1 MYWWNRVVE
10 FDRKPIDRDLLCGFV
25 LEFTDRL
32 TLIGL
37 LDEDRFDLDGYV
49 VFRNSDVRRWRPV
62 REDSVL
68 VRALR
73 LKGIKPVRKRGLSI
87 ASWPEVLKTA
97 NALFPLIAISRE
109 VVHRNACQV
118 GRLFS
123 MNRVSF
129 ELKEILTDGSWDVC
143 YRYKFRDLSR
153 VEFGSGYADALARVA
168 AADAASRPR
177 REKQAKPEKRRG

>member
-10 FDRKPIDRDLLCGFV
+10 FDRKPIDRDLLRGFV
-25 LEFTDRL
+25 LEFTNRL

-73 LKGIKPVRKRGLSI
+73 LKGIKPVRKRGL
-87 ASWPEVLKTA
+87 
-97 NALFPLIAISRE
+97 
-109 VVHRNACQV
+109 
-118 GRLFS
+118 
-123 MNRVSF
+123 
-129 ELKEILTDGSWDVC
+129 
-143 YRYKFRDLSR
+143 
-153 VEFGSGYADALARVA
+153 
-168 AADAASRPR
+168 
-177 REKQAKPEKRRG
+177 